1 MTYNVSSGTL
11 NSTILYYTPVHV
23 YLHFY
28 LTCSRV
34 PVLLPHLLTNVLLPY
49 LFTCSPVLL
58 PHLFT
63 CTCTFTSPVQCTSSS
78 PVHLYLYFFLTCTCT
93 FTSPVPVLIPHLFT
107 CTCTFT
113 SPVHLYLYLT
123 CSQMYFYLTCS
134 PVPVLLPHLYSVLL
148 PNLFTCTCTFT
159 SPVHLNLTSF
169 IHLFISTWRYMSLSL
184 RGNSCSCL
192 WNVSCCCM
200 HDSHI
205 KHSVYTTEL

>member
-49 LFTCSPVLL
+49 LFTCSPVLLPHLFTCTCTFTSPVPVLL

-134 PVPVLLPHLYSVLL
+134 PVPVLLPHL
-148 PNLFTCTCTFT
+148 FT
-159 SPVHLNLTSF
+159 
-169 IHLFISTWRYMSLSL
+169 
-184 RGNSCSCL
+184 
-192 WNVSCCCM
+192 
-200 HDSHI
+200 
-205 KHSVYTTEL
+205 